1 MKFRTLLPMML
12 LLSAIAS
19 GCGANPFI
27 APMPTATATSTSTP
41 LPPTP
46 TATPVPECAV
56 GDAPDFSGY
65 ESWTKVNPKPIKGHE
80 VFVDIYVNDLAE
92 ETYLSAS
99 GETFPVCATIVKP
112 HLESAESENITAIT
126 VMVKMPVGYDPD
138 HNDWWWGMYD
148 REGKTAEMSGQV
160 QVCIACHLPAAS
172 EDYVFSQK
180 VLEESQK

>member
-1 MKFRTLLPMML
+1 MKFRILLPMML
-12 LLSAIAS
+12 LLSAFAS

-27 APMPTATATSTSTP
+27 APTATVTATPTSTP
-41 LPPTP
+41 LPPAP

-56 GDAPDFSGY
+56 GDAPDFSGF

-80 VFVDIYVNDLAE
+80 TLINIYVDELAKDI
-92 ETYLSAS
+92 YLSAS
-99 GETFPVCATIVKP
+99 GEAFPVCAKIVKT
-112 HLESAESENITAIT
+112 HLAGDSDIVTAIT
-126 VMVKMPVGYDPD
+126 VMVKMPVGYDLD

-160 QVCIACHLPAAS
+160 QVCIACHIPAAS